1 MGVSHL
7 VQVPNS
13 GPLAERFGA
22 LATPDFG
29 ALASPAILMAAITVA
44 VVASLETL
52 LNLEAVDKID
62 PQKRA
67 SPPNRELLAQGVGN
81 MTSGLLGGLPVTSV
95 VVRSSVGLSA
105 GGQTRM
111 TSFVHGALLLL
122 LVVALP
128 DLLNMIPLSCLAA
141 ILMVTGFKLAA
152 PKIFKEM
159 WDEGRSQ
166 FLPFVVTIVAIV
178 LTDLLVGTLIGLAV
192 ALFFILQ
199 SNLKSPIRK
208 ISERHVSGEV
218 LRIEFANQLTFLNR
232 ASLLE
237 ALHAIPRQSHVVL
250 DARNTTYMD
259 LDIIALVREFENE
272 IAPAHEIELSLLGF
286 RDHYDQEDRITY
298 VDVTTREV
306 QDQATP
312 VQVLALLKDGNA
324 RFLSG
329 QQIMRDPRRQVGTTS
344 TAQYPLAVVL
354 ACMDSRIATE
364 MVFDLGLGDL
374 FSVRVAGNI
383 ASEEELGSMEYGCAI
398 AGAKLLVVLGHTRC
412 GAVTA
417 TINQVAAGDGSE
429 QSGELSNL
437 SSITRRIAESVR
449 AADGID
455 GERDGSNEEFV
466 KRVTLLNVQRTM
478 REIREQS
485 EALRDLIAEG
495 KIMLVGA
502 IYEVETGRV
511 RFLDSD

>member
-1 MGVSHL
+1 M
-7 VQVPNS
+7 
-13 GPLAERFGA
+13 
-22 LATPDFG
+22 
-29 ALASPAILMAAITVA
+29 
-44 VVASLETL
+44 
-52 LNLEAVDKID
+52 
-62 PQKRA
+62 
-67 SPPNRELLAQGVGN
+67 
-81 MTSGLLGGLPVTSV
+81 

-166 FLPFVVTIVAIV
+166 FLPFVATLVAIV
-178 LTDLLVGTLIGLAV
+178 LTDLLVGILIGLAV

-232 ASLLE
+232 ASLFE
-237 ALHAIPRQSHVVL
+237 ALHAIPHQSHVVL

-259 LDIIALVREFENE
+259 PDIIALIRDFENE
-272 IAPAHEIELSLLGF
+272 IAPAHEIELSLVGF

-312 VQVLALLKDGNA
+312 VQVLGLLKDGNA

-344 TAQYPLAVVL
+344 AAQYPLAVVL

-364 MVFDLGLGDL
+364 MVFDLGL
-374 FSVRVAGNI
+374 
-383 ASEEELGSMEYGCAI
+383 
-398 AGAKLLVVLGHTRC
+398 
-412 GAVTA
+412 A
-417 TINQVAAGDGSE
+417 TCSAFG
-429 QSGELSNL
+429 
-437 SSITRRIAESVR
+437 
-449 AADGID
+449 
-455 GERDGSNEEFV
+455 
-466 KRVTLLNVQRTM
+466 
-478 REIREQS
+478 
-485 EALRDLIAEG
+485 
-495 KIMLVGA
+495 
-502 IYEVETGRV
+502 
-511 RFLDSD
+511 